1 MKGKVIA
8 DWTKANFAT
17 EGGRRLVFDAVNHF
31 VSATDR
37 DKEVRQAV
45 THFATKADG
54 PAKVKELIE
63 KYHLENAADQGWR
76 VFFAFRDYTS
86 TTQDGFRI
94 RDVAS
99 GLTFRLIPEG
109 GEIKFAKMA
118 GSDVTVGFN
127 MYGAGLAWHRTLIDD
142 QDWWSLEDNAIAFR
156 NKWLQTQARI
166 GCGLIEALPQNRDVA
181 WQDPTP
187 AALAVGDPRY
197 TASRDANTIE
207 AACLQILID
216 MRAAGYDVS
225 ASTPFV
231 LLAPL
236 QLRNRISAALSLT
249 QNGVTGTPK
258 ATQFSIQA
266 EYTLEFAAATS
277 YYIGIPGLKSI
288 WGTRKNLTV
297 ESKYHLETYSDVAA
311 GWARLGAAIGETRQF
326 ARCATA

>member
-8 DWTKANFAT
+8 DWTKANFGT
-17 EGGRRLVFDAVNHF
+17 EAGRRLVIDAVNHF
-31 VSATDR
+31 VGATER
-37 DKEVRQAV
+37 DKELRLAV

-54 PAKVKELIE
+54 PEKVKELIE

-76 VFFAFRDYTS
+76 VFFTFRDYTS
-86 TTQDGFRI
+86 TTQDGFKI
-94 RDVAS
+94 RDVTS

-118 GSDVTVGFN
+118 GQDVTVGFN
-127 MYGAGLAWHRTLIDD
+127 MYGGGLAWHRTLIDD
-142 QDWWSLEDNAIAFR
+142 QDWWTLEDNAIAFR
-156 NKWLQTQARI
+156 NKWLRTQAQI
-166 GCGLIEALPQNRDVA
+166 GCGLIAAIPAARNIA
-181 WQDPTP
+181 WQNPTP
-187 AALAVGDPRY
+187 AALPNLDARY

-207 AACLQILID
+207 AACLQIITD

-225 ASTPFV
+225 ASTPFA

-236 QLRNRISAALSLT
+236 QLRNRITAALALT

-258 ATQFSIQA
+258 ATQFSVQP
-266 EYTLEFAAATS
+266 EYTLELADATS
-277 YYIGIPGLKSI
+277 YYVGIPGLKSI

-297 ESKYHLETYSDVAA
+297 ESRYHLETYSDIAA